1 MYDISQ
7 LTPTS
12 EKRNLNW
19 RDTSLTFICLRA
31 EEPTEV
37 ACTIEDKRRVV
48 ASCSAADRIL
58 AVRQLRYRTRQD
70 VMAIDD
76 LEAARRALDTDD

>member
-1 MYDISQ
+1 MYDVSQ

-12 EKRNLNW
+12 EKPALNW
-19 RDTSLTFICLRA
+19 RDTSLTFVWLRA
-31 EEPTEV
+31 KAPIEV
-37 ACTIEDKRRVV
+37 AYKIEDKRRVV

-58 AVRQLRYRTRQD
+58 VVRQVRYPTRQE

-76 LEAARRALDTDD
+76 LEAARRALDADD